1 MNRDDSRIRKVPMF
15 FGRPNLTE
23 MNRVYRE
30 LVTVTLGPAESQPIP
45 EEILAPVEM
54 ASPAIHKTEEA
65 TNSPVEASEPEKS
78 STEPAPSEDET
89 NLLYLLVESTYTRC
103 EYHAFYS
110 STKTLLWISLVGF
123 CSYSHC

>member
-45 EEILAPVEM
+45 EEILALWKWR
-54 ASPAIHKTEEA
+54 HQ
-65 TNSPVEASEPEKS
+65 
-78 STEPAPSEDET
+78 PSIRQRK
-89 NLLYLLVESTYTRC
+89 LQ
-103 EYHAFYS
+103 
-110 STKTLLWISLVGF
+110 TLL
-123 CSYSHC
+123 

>member
-30 LVTVTLGPAESQPIP
+30 LVTVTLGPAESQPSP

-54 ASPAIHKTEEA
+54 VSPAIHKTEEA
-65 TNSPVEASEPEKS
+65 TNSPVEASEPEKF

-89 NLLYLLVESTYTRC
+89 NLLSIFWSSLHTRDVSTMRSILLQRPY
-103 EYHAFYS
+103 YGF
-110 STKTLLWISLVGF
+110 LW
-123 CSYSHC
+123 

>member
-65 TNSPVEASEPEKS
+65 TNSPVEASEQRSLPLSQHRLRMRLIS
-78 STEPAPSEDET
+78 S
-89 NLLYLLVESTYTRC
+89 L
-103 EYHAFYS
+103 S
-110 STKTLLWISLVGF
+110 SGRVYI
-123 CSYSHC
+123 HEM

>member
-45 EEILAPVEM
+45 EEIPASVEM
-54 ASPAIHKTEEA
+54 VSEDIHKTEEA
-65 TNSPVEASEPEKS
+65 TNSPVEASEAEKS
-78 STEPAPSEDET
+78 FTEDET
-89 NLLYLLVESTYTRC
+89 NLLAV
-103 EYHAFYS
+103 FWS
-110 STKTLLWISLVGF
+110 SLHKRDVNTMRSILQQRPYYGFLW
-123 CSYSHC
+123 

>member
-89 NLLYLLVESTYTRC
+89 NLLSIFWSSLHTRDVSTMRSILLQRPY
-103 EYHAFYS
+103 YGF
-110 STKTLLWISLVGF
+110 LW
-123 CSYSHC
+123 